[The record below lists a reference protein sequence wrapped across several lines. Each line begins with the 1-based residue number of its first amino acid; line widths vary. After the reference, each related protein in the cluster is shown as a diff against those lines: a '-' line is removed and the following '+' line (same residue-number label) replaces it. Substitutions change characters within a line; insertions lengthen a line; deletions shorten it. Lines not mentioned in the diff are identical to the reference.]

1 MPQIDNKR
9 TFTAVYTAED
19 IKELIMAD
27 LRDRTGIDVRQ
38 DEIEVMIT
46 SGTTTN
52 RTECFKV
59 QQTESLPIA
68 SPVRVAPMTGPVD
81 TNGR

>member
-19 IKELIMAD
+19 IKKLIIGD
-27 LRDRTGIDVRQ
+27 LQDRTGITVRP
-38 DEIEVMIT
+38 DEIEVMVT

-59 QQTESLPIA
+59 QQTESLPVA
-68 SPVRVAPMTGPVD
+68 SPVRSADRGD
-81 TNGR
+81 YSA